1 MDIIDLKNRISS
13 VNDEIDYLK
22 NEINEIVNDTSFTE
36 EEKRYEIDILNQK
49 ISKKLELLNK
59 YQKEQSSIE
68 IDHDMAMINNL
79 KIKAVKSLSGIV
91 TAEQLTYY
99 QNLLNTNDMNTL
111 KSVLDSINEIV
122 RTDYINKITNIE
134 SFDPNSPYR
143 FVCHSISD
151 IGFDVNQGYDGNYI
165 SCSIL
170 SNEQNDTYSSNFGLI
185 YPPESIVA
193 ASSGDFAVNNNAS
206 SNDELLMFQLYP
218 TIQNIDSIIE
228 ETVERKKSDAK
239 EYNEVVIKKTDP
251 IGIFYKGNYDEL
263 DSITKSNI
271 DKLRTKYPNLKI
283 LELPTKIETKS
294 VIEKINIV
302 HPRAK
307 ELNEL
312 ETQKQLAKQNN
323 DEVAYNY
330 AKSSIEKIIRE
341 SRLEVSPEQWDSMG
355 IQDKIVFVKIKMNEA
370 RILNDQDEFN
380 YWNSNLNSLNEK
392 VQSSESKTEDI
403 FDEKKS
409 SLEDLKNTIGNTE
422 GYVVLVHGTHMT
434 NEEVQSMIFKEGLRT
449 TNFNEKTTLDKTTK
463 PFDISKYTSE
473 EIKRLFENYDHNN
486 KNMVVIKLPL
496 EYFNKYDFTGD
507 LDCRKTRAF
516 MKDKIYIDGRYKYL
530 LDPKFIVGS
539 YNTET
544 METMLNPSFERELTV
559 ETKKELREKLIKLQ
573 QDIGLDSELIEQ
585 INSDEIVEVNQPT
598 YSSVPTSGSNSNDY
612 QEMIQKLETKKDYN
626 YYFDEMLKATQQY
639 NPNTQMTEEQKKR
652 LIGEIFYNE
661 DYLIES
667 LSNDEELR
675 QIMTRSVNE
684 LSNNEMQV
692 KLQNIVLTE
701 IQEKYKQL
709 HPEKKEVEQQ
719 QNVQNTTENKNNDG
733 LDLSVLIEQLRM
745 ELNQVQNAY
754 RSMMLDGYIDD
765 EELATLLGMV
775 NKVINDGY
783 SLKSLASDPSD
794 LRVISVIIN
803 SLEEEQ
809 KKMNKMQNGIEE
821 VGKSMR

>member
-1 MDIIDLKNRISS
+1 MLSYEEIMNYCSNYRVENGNVFDKNTNQQVIDEDIILKVKSS
-13 VNDEIDYLK
+13 ILLFKESKESYQSDMQQFGKVSKSQEDYIK
-22 NEINEIVNDTSFTE
+22 KTM
-36 EEKRYEIDILNQK
+36 EKFSVHN
-49 ISKKLELLNK
+49 
-59 YQKEQSSIE
+59 EQSSFGINKLVNAILNSNGHYEEFMSGNDLQNSKFSFLVAPKNEYGLAFLKLKFREKGLDIE
-68 IDHDMAMINNL
+68 DL
-79 KIKAVKSLSGIV
+79 KISQDLSELQHNGVSKVIIDFKVKKYEKTV
-91 TAEQLTYY
+91 
-99 QNLLNTNDMNTL
+99 QN
-111 KSVLDSINEIV
+111 
-122 RTDYINKITNIE
+122 
-134 SFDPNSPYR
+134 
-143 FVCHSISD
+143 
-151 IGFDVNQGYDGNYI
+151 NQEN
-165 SCSIL
+165 
-170 SNEQNDTYSSNFGLI
+170 
-185 YPPESIVA
+185 V
-193 ASSGDFAVNNNAS
+193 
-206 SNDELLMFQLYP
+206 
-218 TIQNIDSIIE
+218 IQ
-228 ETVERKKSDAK
+228 
-239 EYNEVVIKKTDP
+239 
-251 IGIFYKGNYDEL
+251 
-263 DSITKSNI
+263 SNI
-271 DKLRTKYPNLKI
+271 Q
-283 LELPTKIETKS
+283 
-294 VIEKINIV
+294 
-302 HPRAK
+302 HPRAQ

-312 ETQKQLAKQNN
+312 ERQKQIAKQNN

-355 IQDKIVFVKIKMNEA
+355 IQDKIAFVKIKMNEA

-392 VQSSESKTEDI
+392 VQSNESKTEDI

-409 SLEDLKNTIGNTE
+409 SLEDLINTIGNTE

-598 YSSVPTSGSNSNDY
+598 YNSAPTSGSNSNDY
-612 QEMIQKLETKKDYN
+612 QEMIQELETKKDYN

-639 NPNTQMTEEQKKR
+639 NPNIQMTDEQKKQ

-661 DYLIES
+661 GYLIES

-684 LSNNEMQV
+684 LSNNEMQI
-692 KLQNIVLTE
+692 KLQNIILTE
-701 IQEKYKQL
+701 IQEKYKQF
-709 HPEKKEVEQQ
+709 HPEKQEVEQN
-719 QNVQNTTENKNNDG
+719 QNVKKTTENKNNEG
-733 LDLSVLIEQLRM
+733 LDLSVLIEQLRN

-754 RSMMLDGYIDD
+754 RSMLSDGYIDD

-775 NKVINDGY
+775 NKVINNGY
-783 SLKSLASDPSD
+783 SLKSLATDQSD

-821 VGKSMR
+821 ISRSMR

>member
-1 MDIIDLKNRISS
+1 MLSYEEIMNYCSNYRVENGNVFDKNTNQQIIDEDIILKVKSS
-13 VNDEIDYLK
+13 ILLFKESKESYQSDMQQFGKVSKSQEDYIK
-22 NEINEIVNDTSFTE
+22 KTM
-36 EEKRYEIDILNQK
+36 EKFSVHN
-49 ISKKLELLNK
+49 
-59 YQKEQSSIE
+59 EQSSFGINKLVNAILNSNSHYEEFMSGNDLQNSKFSILVAPKNEYGLAFLKLKFREKGLDIE
-68 IDHDMAMINNL
+68 DL
-79 KIKAVKSLSGIV
+79 KISQDLSELQHNGVSKVIIDFKVKKYEKTV
-91 TAEQLTYY
+91 
-99 QNLLNTNDMNTL
+99 QN
-111 KSVLDSINEIV
+111 
-122 RTDYINKITNIE
+122 
-134 SFDPNSPYR
+134 
-143 FVCHSISD
+143 
-151 IGFDVNQGYDGNYI
+151 NQENVI
-165 SCSIL
+165 
-170 SNEQNDTYSSNFGLI
+170 QSNF
-185 YPPESIVA
+185 
-193 ASSGDFAVNNNAS
+193 
-206 SNDELLMFQLYP
+206 Q
-218 TIQNIDSIIE
+218 
-228 ETVERKKSDAK
+228 
-239 EYNEVVIKKTDP
+239 
-251 IGIFYKGNYDEL
+251 
-263 DSITKSNI
+263 
-271 DKLRTKYPNLKI
+271 
-283 LELPTKIETKS
+283 
-294 VIEKINIV
+294 
-302 HPRAK
+302 HPRAQ

-312 ETQKQLAKQNN
+312 ERQKQIAKQNN

-355 IQDKIVFVKIKMNEA
+355 IQDKIAFVKIKMNEA

-598 YSSVPTSGSNSNDY
+598 YSSLPTSGSNSNDY
-612 QEMIQKLETKKDYN
+612 QEMIQELETKKDYN

-639 NPNTQMTEEQKKR
+639 NPNIQMTDEQKKQ
-652 LIGEIFYNE
+652 LIGEVFYNE
-661 DYLIES
+661 GYLIES

-684 LSNNEMQV
+684 LSNNEMQI
-692 KLQNIVLTE
+692 KLQNIILTE
-701 IQEKYKQL
+701 IQEKYKQF
-709 HPEKKEVEQQ
+709 HPEKQEVEQN
-719 QNVQNTTENKNNDG
+719 QNVKKTTENKNNEG
-733 LDLSVLIEQLRM
+733 LDLSVLIEQLRN

-754 RSMMLDGYIDD
+754 RYMLSDGYIDD

-775 NKVINDGY
+775 NKVINNGY
-783 SLKSLASDPSD
+783 SLKSLATDQSD

-809 KKMNKMQNGIEE
+809 KKMNKMQNEIEE
-821 VGKSMR
+821 IGRSMR

>member
-1 MDIIDLKNRISS
+1 MLSYEEIMNYCSNYRVENGKVFDKNTNQQILDEDIILKVKSS
-13 VNDEIDYLK
+13 ILLFKESKESYQSDMQQFGKVSKSQEDYIRK
-22 NEINEIVNDTSFTE
+22 TM
-36 EEKRYEIDILNQK
+36 EKFSVHN
-49 ISKKLELLNK
+49 
-59 YQKEQSSIE
+59 EQSSF
-68 IDHDMAMINNL
+68 D
-79 KIKAVKSLSGIV
+79 
-91 TAEQLTYY
+91 
-99 QNLLNTNDMNTL
+99 
-111 KSVLDSINEIV
+111 
-122 RTDYINKITNIE
+122 INKLVNAIL
-134 SFDPNSPYR
+134 NSNGHYEE
-143 FVCHSISD
+143 FMS
-151 IGFDVNQGYDGNYI
+151 GNDLQN
-165 SCSIL
+165 SKFSIL
-170 SNEQNDTYSSNFGLI
+170 VSPKNEYGLAFLKLKFREKGLDIEDLKVSQDLSELQHNGVSKLIIDFKVKKYEKVVQSNQEN
-185 YPPESIVA
+185 
-193 ASSGDFAVNNNAS
+193 
-206 SNDELLMFQLYP
+206 
-218 TIQNIDSIIE
+218 
-228 ETVERKKSDAK
+228 
-239 EYNEVVIKKTDP
+239 VVQ
-251 IGIFYKGNYDEL
+251 
-263 DSITKSNI
+263 SNI
-271 DKLRTKYPNLKI
+271 Q
-283 LELPTKIETKS
+283 
-294 VIEKINIV
+294 
-302 HPRAK
+302 HPRSQ

-312 ETQKQLAKQNN
+312 ERQKQIAKQNN

-341 SRLEVSPEQWDSMG
+341 SRLEVSPEQWDSMS
-355 IQDKIVFVKIKMNEA
+355 IQDQIAFVKIKMNEA
-370 RILNDQDEFN
+370 KILHDQDDYN

-392 VQSSESKTEDI
+392 VQTSEKKTENI
-403 FDEKKS
+403 SDEKKS
-409 SLEDLKNTIGNTE
+409 SLEDLKNIIGNTE
-422 GYVVLVHGTHMT
+422 GYVVLIHGTHMT

-821 VGKSMR
+821 IDRSMR

>member
-1 MDIIDLKNRISS
+1 MLSYEEIMNYCSNYRVENGNVFDKNTNQQIIDEDIILKVKSS
-13 VNDEIDYLK
+13 ILLFKESKESYQSDMQQFGKVSKSQEDYIK
-22 NEINEIVNDTSFTE
+22 KTM
-36 EEKRYEIDILNQK
+36 EKFSVHN
-49 ISKKLELLNK
+49 
-59 YQKEQSSIE
+59 EQSSFGINKLVNAILNSNSHYEEFMSGNDLQNSKFSILVAPKNEYGLAFLKLKFREKGLDIE
-68 IDHDMAMINNL
+68 DL
-79 KIKAVKSLSGIV
+79 KISQDLSELQHNGVSKVIIDFKVKKYEKTV
-91 TAEQLTYY
+91 
-99 QNLLNTNDMNTL
+99 QN
-111 KSVLDSINEIV
+111 
-122 RTDYINKITNIE
+122 
-134 SFDPNSPYR
+134 
-143 FVCHSISD
+143 
-151 IGFDVNQGYDGNYI
+151 NQEN
-165 SCSIL
+165 
-170 SNEQNDTYSSNFGLI
+170 
-185 YPPESIVA
+185 V
-193 ASSGDFAVNNNAS
+193 
-206 SNDELLMFQLYP
+206 
-218 TIQNIDSIIE
+218 IQ
-228 ETVERKKSDAK
+228 
-239 EYNEVVIKKTDP
+239 
-251 IGIFYKGNYDEL
+251 
-263 DSITKSNI
+263 SNI
-271 DKLRTKYPNLKI
+271 Q
-283 LELPTKIETKS
+283 
-294 VIEKINIV
+294 
-302 HPRAK
+302 HPRAQ

-312 ETQKQLAKQNN
+312 ERQKKIAKQNN

-341 SRLEVSPEQWDSMG
+341 SRLEISPEQWDSMG
-355 IQDKIVFVKIKMNEA
+355 IQDKIAFVKIKMNEA

-434 NEEVQSMIFKEGLRT
+434 NEEVQNMIFKEGLRT

-598 YSSVPTSGSNSNDY
+598 YSSLPTSGSNSNDY
-612 QEMIQKLETKKDYN
+612 QEMIQELETKKDYN

-639 NPNTQMTEEQKKR
+639 NPNIQMTDEQKQQ

-661 DYLIES
+661 GYLIES
-667 LSNDEELR
+667 LSNDGELR

-684 LSNNEMQV
+684 LSNNEMQI
-692 KLQNIVLTE
+692 KLQNIILTE
-701 IQEKYKQL
+701 IQEKYKQF
-709 HPEKKEVEQQ
+709 HPEKQEVEQN
-719 QNVQNTTENKNNDG
+719 QNVKKTTENKNNEG
-733 LDLSVLIEQLRM
+733 LDLSVLIEQLRN

-754 RSMMLDGYIDD
+754 RSMLSDGYIDD

-775 NKVINDGY
+775 NKVINNGY
-783 SLKSLASDPSD
+783 SLKSLATDQSD

-809 KKMNKMQNGIEE
+809 KKMNKMQNEIEE
-821 VGKSMR
+821 IGRSMR

>member
-1 MDIIDLKNRISS
+1 MLSYEEIMNYCSNYRVENGNVFDKNTNQQIIDEDIILKVKSS
-13 VNDEIDYLK
+13 ILLFKESKESYQSDMQQFGKVSKSQEDYIK
-22 NEINEIVNDTSFTE
+22 KTM
-36 EEKRYEIDILNQK
+36 EKFSVHN
-49 ISKKLELLNK
+49 
-59 YQKEQSSIE
+59 EQSSFGINKLVNAILNSNSHYEEFMSGNDLQNSKFSILVAPKNEYGLAFLKLKFREKGLDIE
-68 IDHDMAMINNL
+68 DL
-79 KIKAVKSLSGIV
+79 KISQDLSELQHNGVSKVIIDFKVKKYEKTV
-91 TAEQLTYY
+91 
-99 QNLLNTNDMNTL
+99 QN
-111 KSVLDSINEIV
+111 
-122 RTDYINKITNIE
+122 
-134 SFDPNSPYR
+134 
-143 FVCHSISD
+143 
-151 IGFDVNQGYDGNYI
+151 NQEN
-165 SCSIL
+165 
-170 SNEQNDTYSSNFGLI
+170 
-185 YPPESIVA
+185 V
-193 ASSGDFAVNNNAS
+193 
-206 SNDELLMFQLYP
+206 
-218 TIQNIDSIIE
+218 IQ
-228 ETVERKKSDAK
+228 
-239 EYNEVVIKKTDP
+239 
-251 IGIFYKGNYDEL
+251 
-263 DSITKSNI
+263 SNI
-271 DKLRTKYPNLKI
+271 Q
-283 LELPTKIETKS
+283 
-294 VIEKINIV
+294 
-302 HPRAK
+302 HPRAQ

-312 ETQKQLAKQNN
+312 ERQKQIAKQNN

-341 SRLEVSPEQWDSMG
+341 SRLEISPEQWDSMG
-355 IQDKIVFVKIKMNEA
+355 IQDKIAFVKIKMNEA

-434 NEEVQSMIFKEGLRT
+434 NEEVQNMIFKEGLRT

-544 METMLNPSFERELTV
+544 METMLNPSLERELTV

-598 YSSVPTSGSNSNDY
+598 YSSLPTSGSNSNDY
-612 QEMIQKLETKKDYN
+612 QEMIQELETKKDYN

-639 NPNTQMTEEQKKR
+639 NPNIQMTDEQKKQ
-652 LIGEIFYNE
+652 LIGEVFYNE
-661 DYLIES
+661 GYLIES

-684 LSNNEMQV
+684 LSNNEMQI
-692 KLQNIVLTE
+692 KLQNIILTE
-701 IQEKYKQL
+701 IQEKYKQF
-709 HPEKKEVEQQ
+709 HPEKQEVEQN
-719 QNVQNTTENKNNDG
+719 QNVKKTTENKNNEG
-733 LDLSVLIEQLRM
+733 LDLSVLIEQLRN

-754 RSMMLDGYIDD
+754 RSMLSDGYIDD

-775 NKVINDGY
+775 NKVINNGY
-783 SLKSLASDPSD
+783 SLKSLATDQSD

-809 KKMNKMQNGIEE
+809 KKMNKMQNEIEE
-821 VGKSMR
+821 IGRSMR

>member
-1 MDIIDLKNRISS
+1 MLSYEEIMNYCSNYRVENGNVFDKNTNQQIIDEDIILKVKSS
-13 VNDEIDYLK
+13 ILLFKESKESYQSDMQQFGKVSKSQEDYIK
-22 NEINEIVNDTSFTE
+22 KTM
-36 EEKRYEIDILNQK
+36 EKFSVHN
-49 ISKKLELLNK
+49 
-59 YQKEQSSIE
+59 EQSSFGINKLVNAILNSNGHYEEFMSGNDLQNSKFSILVAPKNEYGLAFLKLKFREKGLDIE
-68 IDHDMAMINNL
+68 DL
-79 KIKAVKSLSGIV
+79 KISQDLSELQHNGVSKVIIDFKVKKYEKTV
-91 TAEQLTYY
+91 
-99 QNLLNTNDMNTL
+99 QN
-111 KSVLDSINEIV
+111 
-122 RTDYINKITNIE
+122 
-134 SFDPNSPYR
+134 
-143 FVCHSISD
+143 
-151 IGFDVNQGYDGNYI
+151 NQENVI
-165 SCSIL
+165 
-170 SNEQNDTYSSNFGLI
+170 QSNF
-185 YPPESIVA
+185 
-193 ASSGDFAVNNNAS
+193 
-206 SNDELLMFQLYP
+206 Q
-218 TIQNIDSIIE
+218 
-228 ETVERKKSDAK
+228 
-239 EYNEVVIKKTDP
+239 
-251 IGIFYKGNYDEL
+251 
-263 DSITKSNI
+263 
-271 DKLRTKYPNLKI
+271 
-283 LELPTKIETKS
+283 
-294 VIEKINIV
+294 
-302 HPRAK
+302 HPRAQ

-312 ETQKQLAKQNN
+312 ERQKQIAKQNN

-355 IQDKIVFVKIKMNEA
+355 IQDKIAFVKIKMNEA

-598 YSSVPTSGSNSNDY
+598 YSSLPTSGSNSNDY
-612 QEMIQKLETKKDYN
+612 QEMIQELETKKDYN

-639 NPNTQMTEEQKKR
+639 NPNIQMTDEQKKQ

-661 DYLIES
+661 GYLIES

-684 LSNNEMQV
+684 LSDNEMQI
-692 KLQNIVLTE
+692 KLQNIILTE
-701 IQEKYKQL
+701 IQEKHKQF
-709 HPEKKEVEQQ
+709 HPEKQEVEQN
-719 QNVQNTTENKNNDG
+719 QNVKKTTENKNNEG
-733 LDLSVLIEQLRM
+733 LDLSVLIEQLRN

-754 RSMMLDGYIDD
+754 RYMLSDGYIDD

-775 NKVINDGY
+775 NKVINNGY
-783 SLKSLASDPSD
+783 SLKSLATNQSD

-803 SLEEEQ
+803 SLEEEK

-821 VGKSMR
+821 IGRSMR